1 MPRRSPYTIV
11 LRQEERYALEAR
23 AAKYT
28 LPYFEVVRARMILHA
43 AEGLSND
50 QIAER
55 LDTRREVVSLWR
67 KRFFEERLAGLE
79 ELPDRVGPGLFP
91 PELVVQVKA
100 LACELP
106 CQQQSAAV
114 ALEFAEESPGSRR
127 QCGLVAQLSR
137 NDPVALA
144 ARRCHSS
151 LATSLLD
158 FPPRPGRLR
167 PRLAGFWISTSVSGK
182 ASRCKTMNLCSR
194 LTRKPACK
202 LGVESIPPCHPSP
215 VDP

>member
-11 LRQEERYALEAR
+11 LRQEERHELEAR

-79 ELPDRVGPGLFP
+79 ER
-91 PELVVQVKA
+91 A
-100 LACELP
+100 
-106 CQQQSAAV
+106 
-114 ALEFAEESPGSRR
+114 
-127 QCGLVAQLSR
+127 
-137 NDPVALA
+137 
-144 ARRCHSS
+144 
-151 LATSLLD
+151 
-158 FPPRPGRLR
+158 RPGR
-167 PRLAGFWISTSVSGK
+167 PRSFSPGTGRAG
-182 ASRCKTMNLCSR
+182 
-194 LTRKPACK
+194 
-202 LGVESIPPCHPSP
+202 
-215 VDP
+215 